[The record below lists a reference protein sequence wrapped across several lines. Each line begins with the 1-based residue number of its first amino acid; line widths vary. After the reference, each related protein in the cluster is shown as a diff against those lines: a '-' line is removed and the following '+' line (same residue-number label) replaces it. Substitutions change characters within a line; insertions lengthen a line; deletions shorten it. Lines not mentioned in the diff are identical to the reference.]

1 MNEKTVRSFYKAIR
15 QCMVEDLLENAQCAQ
30 RLQKVFWVI
39 FAFQI
44 SLTESDQKLSEFS
57 NKKRIK
63 VLSFLRYFELNT
75 PNWYEI
81 YV

>member
-1 MNEKTVRSFYKAIR
+1 MWGVRTFSGGVGAGIWGGGGG
-15 QCMVEDLLENAQCAQ
+15 AQCAQ

-63 VLSFLRYFELNT
+63 GLSFLVL
-75 PNWYEI
+75 EI
-81 YV
+81 S